1 MYIAIAGNIGSGK
14 TSLTEILTERFKA
27 KAYYEDVNNPY
38 IADFYED
45 MNRWAFNFQIY
56 FLGSRIKQTF
66 EIHQST
72 GYVIQDRT
80 IYEDAHIFADNLHQ
94 MGLMSS
100 RDFGTYMKIFDLATN
115 MIPTPDLL
123 IYLRASVPT
132 LVSQILKRGRSYEM
146 TIDIDYLE
154 RLNNKYNNWIN
165 NIYKGEVLTIDI
177 DDKDFI
183 MNPGVIDGIITH
195 IKHIEE
201 NKKTPCNSTTMD

>member
-14 TSLTEILTERFKA
+14 TSLTELLTERFKA
-27 KAYYEDVNNPY
+27 KAYYEDINNPY
-38 IADFYED
+38 ISDFYED
-45 MNRWAFNFQIY
+45 MNRWSFNFQIH
-56 FLGSRIKQTF
+56 FLGSRIKQTL
-66 EIHQST
+66 EIQERQ

-100 RDFGTYMKIFDLATN
+100 RDFGTYMKIYELATHLV
-115 MIPTPDLL
+115 PTPDLL

-154 RLNNKYNNWIN
+154 RLNNKYNNWIE
-165 NIYKGEVLTIDI
+165 NIYKGKVLTIDI

-183 MNPGVIDGIITH
+183 MNPEIVDGIVAY
-195 IKHIEE
+195 IKDLEE
-201 NKKTPCNSTTMD
+201 SKKEL

>member
-27 KAYYEDVNNPY
+27 KAYYENINNPY

-45 MNRWAFNFQIY
+45 MNRWSFNFQMH
-56 FLGSRIKQTF
+56 FLGSRIKQTL
-66 EIHQST
+66 EIQERE

-100 RDFGTYMKIFDLATN
+100 RDFDTYMKIYELATHLVP
-115 MIPTPDLL
+115 IPDVL

-146 TIDIDYLE
+146 AIDIDYLE
-154 RLNNKYNNWIN
+154 RLNNKYNNWID
-165 NIYKGEVLTIDI
+165 NIYKGRVLTIDI
-177 DDKDFI
+177 DNKDFI
-183 MNPGVIDGIITH
+183 MNPGIVDSIVDH
-195 IKHIEE
+195 IRDIEE
-201 NKKTPCNSTTMD
+201 SKKSADL

>member
-14 TSLTEILTERFKA
+14 TSLTEILTERFRA
-27 KAYYEDVNNPY
+27 KAYYEDINNPY
-38 IADFYED
+38 ISDFYDD
-45 MNRWAFNFQIY
+45 MNRWSFNFQIY
-56 FLGSRIKQTF
+56 FLGSRIKQTL
-66 EIHQST
+66 EIQQRE

-100 RDFGTYMKIFDLATN
+100 RDFGTYMKIFDLATHLV
-115 MIPTPDLL
+115 PTPDLL

-146 TIDIDYLE
+146 SIDIDYLE
-154 RLNNKYNNWIN
+154 RLNTKYNNWIG

-177 DDKDFI
+177 DDKDFV
-183 MNPGVIDGIITH
+183 MNPGIVDGIVAY
-195 IKHIEE
+195 IKDLEE
-201 NKKTPCNSTTMD
+201 NKKNLKIKK